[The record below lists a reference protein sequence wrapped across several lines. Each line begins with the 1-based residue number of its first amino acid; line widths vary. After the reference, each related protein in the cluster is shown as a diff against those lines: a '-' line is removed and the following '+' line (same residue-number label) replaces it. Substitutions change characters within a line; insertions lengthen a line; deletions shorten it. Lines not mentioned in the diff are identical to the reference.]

1 MKYSIAELAITL
13 FTFALFVNSAIL
25 IVSGATLYGSEQA
38 VGAGLYTI
46 HDLLSDTLAP
56 IAGTVF
62 MLALLFS
69 GQSAGIVCTIA
80 GQIVSEGHLDWN
92 FKPWKRRLITRG
104 IAIVPCL
111 AVSLA
116 IGKSALNKALN
127 ASQVVLSILLPFL
140 IAPLIFFTCKKS
152 IMRVKVNDKDEQAYA
167 EAAMDPDGGVVEV
180 DPEAEE
186 TTSGERPAKYIDM
199 SNNWI
204 TTIIAF
210 VVWLF
215 ISILN
220 VYTIVQLGI
229 SHGDIS

>member
-1 MKYSIAELAITL
+1 MCIRDS
-13 FTFALFVNSAIL
+13 
-25 IVSGATLYGSEQA
+25 
-38 VGAGLYTI
+38 LYTI
-46 HDLLSDTLAP
+46 HSLLSKNLAP

-80 GQIVSEGHLDWN
+80 GQIVCEGHLDWK

-104 IAIVPCL
+104 ISIIPCL
-111 AVSLA
+111 IISLT
-116 IGKSALNKALN
+116 IGRSALSKALN

-140 IAPLIFFTCKKS
+140 VAPLIFFTCKKS
-152 IMRVKVNDKDEQAYA
+152 IMKVKVNNKDKLNAPTVIGEEEQPDE
-167 EAAMDPDGGVVEV
+167 
-180 DPEAEE
+180 
-186 TTSGERPAKYIDM
+186 YIDM

-210 VVWLF
+210 LVWIF
-215 ISILN
+215 ISLLN